1 MPTSRSIACSADRSW
16 RLSSIC
22 RASSARLSA
31 CRLRTS
37 CGRASA
43 PSPRPG
49 SRLHPNHGAA
59 ASSASLGDREQW
71 TGVPIA
77 GPFVYAGLGPT
88 RATRCSVMPAWPF
101 QQRRSDGSSIAARLR
116 AALAGPPYRRRVVLL
131 SSLLLGFAL
140 LAPSVASATS
150 TDQAV
155 AYQLDPAHDGDQ
167 TGNPITAPL
176 SQAWSISLPGSIS
189 YPLIVNGVVY
199 VTARKAS
206 GYGTTLYALDQATGA
221 TLWSHFLGGTYDWSG
236 LAYDNGQVFTVNFDG
251 DLTAFDA
258 TTGAVNWTIS
268 LPGQHQF
275 TSPPTAID
283 GYVYTGGAGTGGTL
297 YAVSEATGEVA
308 WTAPVANGQNSS
320 PAVDSN
326 GVYVTYA
333 ADQDYAFNPFTG
345 ALLWHHGTGAEG
357 GGGKTPVLAGGDVF
371 GRDAGSGNVVLSAA
385 DGTSVGSFPS
395 TRAPAIGGGQA
406 YMLEGAS
413 LASVNDSGLGTIA
426 WTFTGDSMLD
436 TAPLL
441 VGNLVFEGSASG
453 EVYAVDPSGASVWSA
468 NAGSAIAAPDE
479 QDVSQPLTGLGA
491 GEQTLIVP
499 AGSTLVAYASASVG
513 TGTPSNTSA
522 PTITGTPSVGHAVGA
537 DVGGWSALPSSYTYQ
552 WSRCD
557 AGGGSCASI
566 DDANGESYTP
576 TTADIGSTLELTV
589 TASNASGTSAA
600 ASSAASSPVPPLI
613 PANLAATDDHRQ
625 RGPGPDTHGVRR
637 ELDTEPDELHISVA
651 ALRERGVRDPDRRD
665 LEHLRPR
672 AVRRRLADRS
682 AGDRVQR
689 NRHLHGDDLAPDRR
703 NLDAG
708 RHADDAT
715 LARHAPRLDH
725 SSDRREHSSAGRH
738 RRFQSAEDGFDP
750 KPRRAAE
757 NDRGRAGPAAEDPA
771 ASGEARRRSESGP
784 RERGRDE
791 LTPRRRP
798 THGRLSR
805 RSGVDA
811 GLPCMRK
818 RHVRILRRFA
828 TAGSPPTTR
837 RRDRTVP
844 RRPPPGAACNRTQS
858 PRALPR
864 PPRARRREAG
874 RACSGAVAPGDA
886 QSAVNV
892 GRSAGGVTQLAGS
905 SSCRSSAA
913 TDGRSAVTRRASATA
928 KAHSAL
934 AYCAATGLRARSKRR
949 TASAAVAI
957 SLTTPAIGPDT
968 RRLRSTSRNQSASSG
983 PRGGCCTSL

>member
-1 MPTSRSIACSADRSW
+1 
-16 RLSSIC
+16 
-22 RASSARLSA
+22 
-31 CRLRTS
+31 
-37 CGRASA
+37 
-43 PSPRPG
+43 
-49 SRLHPNHGAA
+49 
-59 ASSASLGDREQW
+59 
-71 TGVPIA
+71 
-77 GPFVYAGLGPT
+77 
-88 RATRCSVMPAWPF
+88 MPAWPF
-101 QQRRSDGSSIAARLR
+101 QQRLRDGSSIAARLR

-167 TGNPITAPL
+167 TGSPITAPL
-176 SQAWSISLPGSIS
+176 TQAWSISLPGSIS

-258 TTGAVNWTIS
+258 TTGAVNWTIG

-413 LASVNDSGLGTIA
+413 LASVNDSGLGAIA

-522 PTITGTPSVGHAVGA
+522 PMITGAPSVGHAVGA

-557 AGGGSCASI
+557 TGGGSCASI

-589 TASNASGTSAA
+589 TASNASGTSAV

-613 PANLAATDDHRQ
+613 PANLLPPTITGSAVQGQTLTASAGNWTQNPTSYTYQWLHCDNGVCGTRTGATSNTYVLAPYDVGWQIEVRVTASNATGTSTAVTSLPTAATSMPAATPTTPPSLVTPLGSITAPVAASTAPPADIVDSNPPRTASTPSHVARPRMTAAVLARLRRILLHQ
-625 RGPGPDTHGVRR
+625 ARLDGDPSPVRASAVATSSHLAEGLLTAGSHDGR
-637 ELDTEPDELHISVA
+637 ASTPAYLVCASGTFEYSGISVPPGAHPRHGA
-651 ALRERGVRDPDRRD
+651 ATVLCLVVLRQGLRVTELSLRERYPD
-665 LEHLRPR
+665 LRELG
-672 AVRRRLADRS
+672 AVQHVALA
-682 AGDRVQR
+682 
-689 NRHLHGDDLAPDRR
+689 LAP
-703 NLDAG
+703 
-708 RHADDAT
+708 
-715 LARHAPRLDH
+715 
-725 SSDRREHSSAGRH
+725 
-738 RRFQSAEDGFDP
+738 
-750 KPRRAAE
+750 
-757 NDRGRAGPAAEDPA
+757 
-771 ASGEARRRSESGP
+771 
-784 RERGRDE
+784 
-791 LTPRRRP
+791 
-798 THGRLSR
+798 
-805 RSGVDA
+805 
-811 GLPCMRK
+811 
-818 RHVRILRRFA
+818 
-828 TAGSPPTTR
+828 
-837 RRDRTVP
+837 
-844 RRPPPGAACNRTQS
+844 
-858 PRALPR
+858 
-864 PPRARRREAG
+864 
-874 RACSGAVAPGDA
+874 
-886 QSAVNV
+886 
-892 GRSAGGVTQLAGS
+892 
-905 SSCRSSAA
+905 
-913 TDGRSAVTRRASATA
+913 
-928 KAHSAL
+928 
-934 AYCAATGLRARSKRR
+934 
-949 TASAAVAI
+949 
-957 SLTTPAIGPDT
+957 
-968 RRLRSTSRNQSASSG
+968 
-983 PRGGCCTSL
+983 